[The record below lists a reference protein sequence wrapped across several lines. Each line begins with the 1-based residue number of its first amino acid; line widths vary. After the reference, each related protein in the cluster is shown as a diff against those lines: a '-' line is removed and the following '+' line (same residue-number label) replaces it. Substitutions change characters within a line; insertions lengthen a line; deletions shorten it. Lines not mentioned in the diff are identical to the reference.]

1 MNTSPSDNN
10 PAQDVPEATAS
21 RHASEDRHAQP
32 EGSQQ
37 QQHMQP
43 KQSDK
48 QSQEQKRVPW
58 LGIAAVML
66 GLSTSVLLGQ
76 FISIGLADIEG
87 AQHLSKDQGA
97 WLAAVYNAGQMFIGP
112 MTVYM
117 GGLLGPRKV
126 LLVAAPTVAI
136 SALLLGLTTSYPA
149 MLTLLAIAGLGCG
162 SFYPL
167 TLTFVARSLPKPL
180 VLFGIAAY
188 GFDVVSSLHIA
199 ALLEGLDM
207 QYLSWHWIY
216 WQPALMALGMW
227 GLVQAG
233 IASDPTSGADTAKLR
248 PSWQSFVYASLGLVC
263 LFLLLSQGIRLDW
276 GSSGGVAALATAGV
290 FLLLASLVSHLVQ
303 PNPLVDL
310 RFIFRRNI
318 LLLSICLCVLR
329 FSLLSSAQ
337 LVPTFLSTVQHFNP
351 LQTGSVLAWVALPS
365 LLCGVLAATALKYVD
380 PRLLLAFG
388 FLLTGS
394 ACLWDNKLTSLWS
407 RQNFFPTE
415 LLIGVSAAISVV
427 SLVGCIVLEVV
438 NSGAIKRP
446 VDTLTFVAWFHTVRL
461 FGGEIVSTLMA
472 YLLFARFRFH
482 FSMLADLVSTSRAA
496 TTTQLLGMTKTLAMQ
511 SPSAGSSLALTGALL
526 ADRIGTQTLTLT
538 VADAYIIEALVIA
551 LALVVVA
558 SIGREP
564 LQFKDLAKV
573 EQ

>member
-1 MNTSPSDNN
+1 M
-10 PAQDVPEATAS
+10 PEATAS
-21 RHASEDRHAQP
+21 RQAAEDRHAQS
-32 EGSQQ
+32 ERSQSQQ
-37 QQHMQP
+37 DTEP
-43 KQSDK
+43 KQGDE

-117 GGLLGPRKV
+117 GGLLGPRRV

-136 SALLLGLTTSYPA
+136 SALLLGLTTSYPI

-199 ALLEGLDM
+199 ALLEGLYM

-227 GLVQAG
+227 ALVQAG
-233 IASDPTSGADTAKLR
+233 IPSDPTSSVDTAKLR

-263 LFLLLSQGIRLDW
+263 LFLLLSQGVRLNW
-276 GSSGGVAALATAGV
+276 GTSGAVAGLAAAGA
-290 FLLLASLVSHLVQ
+290 FLLLASLISHLLQ

-337 LVPTFLSTVQHFNP
+337 LVPTFLSAVQHFIP

-365 LLCGVLAATALKYVD
+365 LLFGVLAAVFMKYVD
-380 PRLLLAFG
+380 PRLLLALG
-388 FLLTGS
+388 LLLTGS
-394 ACLWDNKLTSLWS
+394 ACLWDNGLTSLWS
-407 RQNFFPTE
+407 RQDFFSTE
-415 LLIGVSAAISVV
+415 LLIGVGAAISVV

-438 NSGAIKRP
+438 NSGAVKRP
-446 VDTLTFVAWFHTVRL
+446 IDTLTFVAWFHTVRL
-461 FGGEIVSTLMA
+461 FGGEIVSTLMG

-482 FSMLADLVSTSRAA
+482 FSMLADLVNTSRAA
-496 TTTQLLGMTKTLAMQ
+496 TTTQLLGMTRTVAMQ
-511 SPSAGSSLALTGALL
+511 SPSAGSSVAFTGALL
-526 ADRIGTQTLTLT
+526 AERVGAQTVTLTI
-538 VADAYIIEALVIA
+538 ADAYLLEALVIA
-551 LALVVVA
+551 IALVVVA

-564 LQFKDLAKV
+564 LQFKELLRAK
-573 EQ
+573 Q

>member
-1 MNTSPSDNN
+1 
-10 PAQDVPEATAS
+10 
-21 RHASEDRHAQP
+21 
-32 EGSQQ
+32 
-37 QQHMQP
+37 
-43 KQSDK
+43 
-48 QSQEQKRVPW
+48 
-58 LGIAAVML
+58 ML

-112 MTVYM
+112 MTVYI

-136 SALLLGLTTSYPA
+136 SALLLGLTTSYPI

-167 TLTFVARSLPKPL
+167 TLTFVARSLPRPL
-180 VLFGIAAY
+180 FLFGIAAY
-188 GFDVVSSLHIA
+188 GFDVVSSLHVA
-199 ALLEGLDM
+199 ALLEGWYM

-227 GLVQAG
+227 ALVQAG
-233 IASDPTSGADTAKLR
+233 IPSDPTSSVDTAKLR

-263 LFLLLSQGIRLDW
+263 LFLLLSQGVRLNW
-276 GSSGGVAALATAGV
+276 GTSGGVAALAAAGA
-290 FLLLASLVSHLVQ
+290 FLLLASLISHLLQ

-337 LVPTFLSTVQHFNP
+337 LVPTFLSTAQHFIP

-365 LLCGVLAATALKYVD
+365 LLCGVLAAVFMKYVD

-394 ACLWDNKLTSLWS
+394 ACLWDNELTSLWS

-415 LLIGVSAAISVV
+415 LLIGVGAAISVV
-427 SLVGCIVLEVV
+427 SLVGCIVLEIV
-438 NSGAIKRP
+438 NSGAVKQPI
-446 VDTLTFVAWFHTVRL
+446 DTLTFVAWFHTVRL
-461 FGGEIVSTLMA
+461 FGGEIVSTLMG

-482 FSMLADLVSTSRAA
+482 FSRLADLVNTSRAA
-496 TTTQLLGMTKTLAMQ
+496 TATQLLGMTRTIAMQ

-526 ADRIGTQTLTLT
+526 ANRAERQTVTLTIE
-538 VADAYIIEALVIA
+538 DAYILEALVIA
-551 LALVVVA
+551 IALVLVA
-558 SIGREP
+558 LIGREP
-564 LQFKDLAKV
+564 LQFKDLLKD

>member
-1 MNTSPSDNN
+1 MSVSPDGKIPVENTPQAN
-10 PAQDVPEATAS
+10 AS
-21 RHASEDRHAQP
+21 RHAAETSHAQP
-32 EGSQQ
+32 KQDGNQA
-37 QQHMQP
+37 QP
-43 KQSDK
+43 
-48 QSQEQKRVPW
+48 QKRVPW

-76 FISIGLADIEG
+76 FISIGLADLEG

-136 SALLLGLTTSYPA
+136 SALLLGLTTSYPV
-149 MLTLLAIAGLGCG
+149 MLMLLAIAGLGCG

-167 TLTFVARSLPKPL
+167 TLTFVARSLPRPL

-199 ALLEGLDM
+199 ALLEGLYM
-207 QYLSWHWIY
+207 QYFSWRWLY

-233 IASDPTSGADTAKLR
+233 IPSDATSSADTAKLR
-248 PSWQSFVYASLGLVC
+248 PSWQSFVYASFGLVC
-263 LFLLLSQGIRLDW
+263 LFLLLSQGVRLNW
-276 GSSGGVAALATAGV
+276 GTSGGVAALAAAGA
-290 FLLLASLVSHLVQ
+290 FLLLASLISHLLQ

-318 LLLSICLCVLR
+318 LLLSMCLCVLR

-365 LLCGVLAATALKYVD
+365 LVCGVLTAVCMKYVD

-394 ACLWDNKLTSLWS
+394 ACLWDNELTSLWS

-415 LLIGVSAAISVV
+415 LLIGVGAAISVV

-438 NSGAIKRP
+438 NSGAVKQPI
-446 VDTLTFVAWFHTVRL
+446 DTLTFVAWFHTVRL
-461 FGGEIVSTLMA
+461 FGGEIVSTLMG

-482 FSMLADLVSTSRAA
+482 FSMLADLVNTSRAA
-496 TTTQLLGMTKTLAMQ
+496 TATQLPGTARAIAMQ

-526 ADRIGTQTLTLT
+526 ANRVERQTLTLT
-538 VADAYIIEALVIA
+538 IADAYIVEALVIA
-551 LALVVVA
+551 LALVLVA

-564 LQFKDLAKV
+564 LQFKDLLKV
-573 EQ
+573 KQ

>member
-1 MNTSPSDNN
+1 
-10 PAQDVPEATAS
+10 
-21 RHASEDRHAQP
+21 
-32 EGSQQ
+32 
-37 QQHMQP
+37 
-43 KQSDK
+43 
-48 QSQEQKRVPW
+48 
-58 LGIAAVML
+58 ML

-76 FISIGLADIEG
+76 FISIGLADLEG
-87 AQHLSKDQGA
+87 AQHLSKDQGS

-117 GGLLGPRKV
+117 GGLLGPRRV

-136 SALLLGLTTSYPA
+136 SALLLGLTTSYPI

-167 TLTFVARSLPKPL
+167 TLTFVARSLPRPL

-188 GFDVVSSLHIA
+188 GFDVVSSLHVA
-199 ALLEGLDM
+199 ALLEGLYM
-207 QYLSWHWIY
+207 QYLSWHWLY

-233 IASDPTSGADTAKLR
+233 IPHDPASSGDVAKLR
-248 PSWQSFVYASLGLVC
+248 PSWQGFVYASLGLVC
-263 LFLLLSQGIRLDW
+263 LFLLLSQGVRLDW
-276 GSSGGVAALATAGV
+276 GTSGGVAALAAAGA
-290 FLLLASLVSHLVQ
+290 FLLLASVISHVLQ

-318 LLLSICLCVLR
+318 LLLSLCLCVLR

-337 LVPTFLSTVQHFNP
+337 LVPTFLSTVQHFIP

-365 LLCGVLAATALKYVD
+365 LVCGVLAAVVMRYVD

-388 FLLTGS
+388 FLLTGA
-394 ACLWDNKLTSLWS
+394 ACLRDNELTSLWS

-415 LLIGVSAAISVV
+415 LLIGVGAGISVV

-438 NSGAIKRP
+438 NSGAVKQPI
-446 VDTLTFVAWFHTVRL
+446 DTLTFVAWFHTVRL
-461 FGGEIVSTLMA
+461 FGGEIVSTLMG
-472 YLLFARFRFH
+472 YLLFTRFRFH
-482 FSMLADLVSTSRAA
+482 FSMLADLVNTSRAA
-496 TTTQLLGMTKTLAMQ
+496 TTTQLLGMSRTVAMQ

-526 ADRIGTQTLTLT
+526 ADRVETQTLTLT
-538 VADAYIIEALVIA
+538 IADAYIIEALVIA
-551 LALVVVA
+551 IGLVLVA

-564 LQFKDLAKV
+564 LQFRDLLKAK
-573 EQ
+573 Q

>member
-1 MNTSPSDNN
+1 MSTSRSGN
-10 PAQDVPEATAS
+10 VPGEGVPQLAA
-21 RHASEDRHAQP
+21 EDRRAQP
-32 EGSQQ
+32 EGSQPQ
-37 QQHMQP
+37 QETQP
-43 KQSDK
+43 KQGND
-48 QSQEQKRVPW
+48 QSQEKKPVPW

-76 FISIGLADIEG
+76 FISIGLADLEG
-87 AQHLSKDQGA
+87 AQHLSKDQAA
-97 WLAAVYNAGQMFIGP
+97 WLAAVFNAGQMFIGP

-136 SALLLGLTTSYPA
+136 STLLLGLTTSYPL
-149 MLTLLAIAGLGCG
+149 MLVLLTMAGLGCG

-167 TLTFVARSLPKPL
+167 TLSFVARGLPRPL
-180 VLFGIAAY
+180 LLFGVAAY

-199 ALLEGLDM
+199 ALLEGLYM

-216 WQPALMALGMW
+216 WQPALMALVMW

-233 IASDPTSGADTAKLR
+233 IPADPTASVDTARLR
-248 PSWQSFVYASLGLVC
+248 PSWQGFLYASLGLVC
-263 LFLLLSQGIRLDW
+263 LFLLLSQGVRLDW
-276 GSSGGVAALATAGV
+276 GTSGGVAALAAAGA
-290 FLLLASLVSHLVQ
+290 FLLLASLVSHLFE

-318 LLLSICLCVLR
+318 LLLSVCLCVLR

-337 LVPTFLSTVQHFNP
+337 LVPTFLATVQHFRP

-365 LLCGVLAATALKYVD
+365 LLCGVLTAIAMKYVD

-415 LLIGVSAAISVV
+415 LLIGVGAAISVV
-427 SLVGCIVLEVV
+427 SLVGCIMLELV
-438 NSGAIKRP
+438 NTGAVKRP
-446 VDTLTFVAWFHTVRL
+446 IDTLTFVAWFHTVRL
-461 FGGEIVSTLMA
+461 FGGEIVSTLMG

-482 FSMLADLVSTSRAA
+482 FSMLADLVNTSRPA
-496 TTTQLLGMTKTLAMQ
+496 TTTQLLGMSRAVAAQ

-526 ADRIGTQTLTLT
+526 ANQVETQTVTLT
-538 VADAYIIEALVIA
+538 IADAYIIEAVVIA
-551 LALVVVA
+551 LALLVVA
-558 SIGREP
+558 LICREP
-564 LQFKDLAKV
+564 LQFKDLLKV
-573 EQ
+573 KE